1 MAAPTFELVTKTIQ
15 NPHASM
21 PLTIPILVLCNTPD
35 EDLERN
41 IRANSARDLPWLQA
55 HDAHDGVAVI
65 VGGGPSL
72 AEHVAD
78 IDLLKWMGAKIFAV
92 NGASRWLREHGLQP
106 DFQVMADAKA
116 ETATLADEGASA
128 HIFASQVHADTMSA
142 VERPTLWH
150 LGDERIEAFFPEQ
163 RRKRGGYVLLGG
175 GGGTG
180 NSALC
185 VAYAMGYRQMHC
197 FGLDSSHRA
206 GESHAYRQPM
216 NDFIPT
222 VKVTWAGRTFET
234 SVAMKAQAEKF
245 QITAQALKQAGCK
258 IEVYGDGLLQHIYT
272 APPESLTERD
282 KYRLMWNHDTYRAV
296 APGELCVPLFIET
309 ARPDGLILDF
319 GCGTGRA
326 ALALQERGHEVL
338 AIDFA
343 DNCRDDEALGLPFI
357 EWDLT
362 RPCPARGKYGFCTD
376 VMEHIPREDTD
387 TVLTNMFASAPR
399 IFFQID
405 TEEDVC
411 GQLIGQPLHINIRPH
426 DEWRA
431 LLAKHGTIVFEQP
444 GEGSSIF
451 YVIKEAA

>member
-1 MAAPTFELVTKTIQ
+1 MSAPRSEVVLKTIQ
-15 NPHASM
+15 NPHASE
-21 PLTIPILVLCNTPD
+21 PLYVPILVLSNTSD
-35 EDLERN
+35 EDLKRN
-41 IRANSARDLPWLQA
+41 IRSNAARDLPWLKA
-55 HDAHDGVAVI
+55 HEAHGRPAVM

-72 AEHVAD
+72 AECLED
-78 IDLLKWMGAKIFAV
+78 IRAWKFEGAHIFAM
-92 NGASRWLREHGLQP
+92 NAASQYLRAHGIEP
-106 DFQVMADAKA
+106 DFQVIADAKP
-116 ETATLADEGASA
+116 ETATLVDVEAKA
-128 HIFASQVHADTMSA
+128 HLIASQVHPSTLDAA
-142 VERPTLWH
+142 PNATLWH
-150 LGDERIEAFFPEQ
+150 LEIGDVEDEFPPE

-175 GGGTG
+175 GAAVG
-180 NSALC
+180 NCALC
-185 VAYAMGYRQMHC
+185 VVYAMGYRDIHC
-197 FGLDSSHRA
+197 YGYDSSHYEGA
-206 GESHAYRQPM
+206 SHVYSQPM

-222 VKVTWAGRTFET
+222 VEVEWAGRTFT
-234 SVAMKAQAEKF
+234 SSVAMKAQAEKF
-245 QITAQALKQAGCK
+245 QITAQALKQEGCC
-258 IEVYGDGLLQHIYT
+258 IEVYGDGLLPHMYRT
-272 APPESLTERD
+272 PAANLSERD
-282 KYRLMWNHDTYRAV
+282 KYRLMWRYDAYRTV
-296 APGELCVPLFIET
+296 APGEFCVPRFLQV

-326 ALALQERGHEVL
+326 SLALQAHGHEVL